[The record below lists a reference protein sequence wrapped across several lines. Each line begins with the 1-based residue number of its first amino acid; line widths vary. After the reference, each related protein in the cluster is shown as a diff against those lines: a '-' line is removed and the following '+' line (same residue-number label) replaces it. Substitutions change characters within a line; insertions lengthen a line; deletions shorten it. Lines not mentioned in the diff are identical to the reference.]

1 MRDRNQLRRP
11 ACCNVQGERGSER
24 RRPRSLRGSGAPLAT
39 HDVLFGWRNRVKD
52 FLALKVADG
61 RWIVLSLVSRAAPRN
76 LWLARRENAPTLC
89 WLATKRLYRRET
101 AYTLSEAS
109 ARDWN
114 LVRGECRWALIL
126 VFGRSKNWVFFSPSV
141 TRPGWLRRTRGMCWR
156 GGAMS
161 WRRWCEKIWDND
173 WQQTGK
179 CEFTHWP
186 LREVH
191 ELMCRINQPFFFST
205 WSSPRNL
212 RNSSIRKVHTTET
225 RYFCLRCT
233 IVLTLL

>member
-76 LWLARRENAPTLC
+76 LWLACRANAPTLC

-126 VFGRSKNWVFFSPSV
+126 VFGRSKNWVFFLHPWRGLDGCEGQEVCVGAGVPCHGEDDARKSGI
-141 TRPGWLRRTRGMCWR
+141 TIGNRPGNANSRTDLYVKYM
-156 GGAMS
+156 
-161 WRRWCEKIWDND
+161 N
-173 WQQTGK
+173 
-179 CEFTHWP
+179 
-186 LREVH
+186 
-191 ELMCRINQPFFFST
+191 
-205 WSSPRNL
+205 
-212 RNSSIRKVHTTET
+212 
-225 RYFCLRCT
+225 
-233 IVLTLL
+233 